1 MAKDATPSGIP
12 SRLLRDQLLTRGD
25 LEDFKQ
31 ELLLSLL
38 RIIDQRKEQ
47 PLKKW
52 LKSHEVRN
60 MLRIS
65 NGTLFSMRVNGTIPY
80 TKIGNVIYYDQEE
93 INQLLASRKSA

>member
-1 MAKDATPSGIP
+1 MAKDTTPPGIS
-12 SRLLRDQLLTRGD
+12 SRRCRDQLLTRGD

-38 RIIDQRKEQ
+38 RIMDQRKDL
-47 PLKKW
+47 PPKKW
-52 LKSHEVRN
+52 LKSHEVRK

-65 NGTLFSMRVNGTIPY
+65 NGTLFSMRVNGTIPF

-93 INQLLASRKSA
+93 INKLLSRKSA